1 MQLHFPLQD
10 QIVIPRD
17 DSSAVHFNR
26 RCVLN
31 KFKMIERSSTL
42 KVVLLLLI
50 SCNFLISS
58 H

>member
-26 RCVLN
+26 LCVLN
-31 KFKMIERSSTL
+31 KFKKIERSSIL
-42 KVVLLLLI
+42 NVVLLLLI